1 VSDLIEAPF
10 KSGKVRSLPYDTLV
24 AVVPPW
30 NEAMLVYDLNL
41 RLTREPAT
49 TNAPDQ
55 GYPTVRNV
63 RRVPL
68 LSLE

>member
-1 VSDLIEAPF
+1 MCDIDRPLAGVCAA
-10 KSGKVRSLPYDTLV
+10 V
-24 AVVPPW
+24 A
-30 NEAMLVYDLNL
+30 NL

-55 GYPTVRNV
+55 GYPTVRNL

-68 LSLE
+68 QATPVVNELQPR